1 MNFLKYLVRCLPT
14 KMHLLV
20 AEEIFLTLVRDKSEV
35 TGSNKGVIKNKVMG
49 CRTPSSLY
57 GFFFSTRLLSGSSV
71 LTVFNSVIPEYVFI
85 RFIKIR
91 AE

>member
-1 MNFLKYLVRCLPT
+1 ML
-14 KMHLLV
+14 LLV

-57 GFFFSTRLLSGSSV
+57 GFFFFNQVAFWLFGAYSV
-71 LTVFNSVIPEYVFI
+71 
-85 RFIKIR
+85 
-91 AE
+91 

>member
-57 GFFFSTRLLSGSSV
+57 VFFFQPGCFLALRCLQCLI
-71 LTVFNSVIPEYVFI
+71 L
-85 RFIKIR
+85 
-91 AE
+91 